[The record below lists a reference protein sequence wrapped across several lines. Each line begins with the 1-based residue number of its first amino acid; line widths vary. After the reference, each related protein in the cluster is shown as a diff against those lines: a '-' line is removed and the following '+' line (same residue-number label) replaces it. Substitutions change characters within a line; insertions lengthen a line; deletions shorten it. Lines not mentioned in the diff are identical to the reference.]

1 MKNLHCLI
9 VLLLSVSVVACG
21 TPQDKTSNT
30 QKVKSV
36 SLSTSTASNVSTD
49 SIVIEK
55 VEKSEAEWKKIL
67 TDKEYHILRED
78 GTEPPYSSPLLD
90 IKEEGTF
97 YCAACGLP
105 LYRTKTKYKSGT
117 GWPSFWKPISPK
129 VVKEVDDRSSGVL
142 QTEIEC
148 AQCGSHIG
156 HVFNDGPKPT
166 GLRYCMNGLALD
178 FKAAEKNEEKA
189 KQ

>member
-9 VLLLSVSVVACG
+9 VLLLSISVVTCG
-21 TPQDKTSNT
+21 SPQKESPNT
-30 QKVKSV
+30 QKTESA
-36 SLSTSTASNVSTD
+36 SMSTQMTSDFPSD
-49 SIVIEK
+49 SIVVKK

-67 TDKEYHILRED
+67 TDKEYRILREE
-78 GTEPPYSSPLLD
+78 GTEPPHSSPLLD
-90 IKEEGTF
+90 IEKKGTF

-105 LYRTKTKYKSGT
+105 LYRSETKYESGT

-129 VVKEVDDRSSGVL
+129 VVKKVKDHSQGMGR
-142 QTEIEC
+142 TEIEC

-156 HVFNDGPKPT
+156 HAFNDGPEPT

-178 FKAAEKNEEKA
+178 FKADEKDME
-189 KQ
+189 

>member
-1 MKNLHCLI
+1 MRNLYY
-9 VLLLSVSVVACG
+9 LSVSLLILSVVACG
-21 TPQDKTSNT
+21 SPQNKTSNT
-30 QKVKSV
+30 QSAKSA
-36 SLSTSTASNVSTD
+36 SMSISTASGVVPDT
-49 SIVIEK
+49 IEIEK
-55 VEKSEAEWKKIL
+55 VEKSEAEWKEIL
-67 TDKEYHILRED
+67 TDKEYHILREE
-78 GTEPPYSSPLLD
+78 GTEPPHSSPLLD
-90 IKEEGTF
+90 IKKDGIF

-105 LYRTKTKYKSGT
+105 LFRTKTKFKSGT

-156 HVFNDGPKPT
+156 HVFNDGPEPT

-178 FKAAEKNEEKA
+178 FKAEEK
-189 KQ
+189 KEDKSEQ